1 MKNLLEEISKK
12 NFVKLFFVAYNKA
25 ARKDIRTDMT
35 MVMQM
40 ETNIFKVKNKANIFK
55 VKNKVSEIVST
66 KENNKATEMDS
77 TKENNKA
84 TEMDSTKENDKVTT
98 MATTNANQI
107 WTTRFN
113 KLMNKAAKMVTKK
126 DMMLDMR
133 NVRKNS
139 TTQALPCI

>member
-77 TKENNKA
+77 TKEN
-84 TEMDSTKENDKVTT
+84 DKVTT